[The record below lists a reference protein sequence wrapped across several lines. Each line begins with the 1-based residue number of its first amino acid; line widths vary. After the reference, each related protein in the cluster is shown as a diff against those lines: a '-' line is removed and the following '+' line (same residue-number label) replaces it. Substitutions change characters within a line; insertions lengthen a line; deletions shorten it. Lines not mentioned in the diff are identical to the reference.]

1 MIRSL
6 IATHGEFAKG
16 ALSAA
21 TIIAG
26 EKSNVTCINAYSEA
40 KNIKQAV
47 VEYFQSVKA
56 GEDIIILTDLFGGSV
71 NQAFMPYTKKDSVYL
86 ITGFNLAILLEVMMM
101 DPQSTVEEDQL
112 RQLVEA
118 GKSQMMYV
126 NDVLNLSNS
135 DDFDE

>member
-1 MIRSL
+1 M
-6 IATHGEFAKG
+6 
-16 ALSAA
+16 
-21 TIIAG
+21 
-26 EKSNVTCINAYSEA
+26 
-40 KNIKQAV
+40 
-47 VEYFQSVKA
+47 EYFQSVKA